1 MTDFGVSSFPPACA
15 GAGPFNGGVR
25 EGMQNHS
32 FKRPV
37 GADLAAQSLHR
48 ATPSRR
54 LLVLNERY
62 WVGTGLPRTLF
73 FLLSICFAAN
83 INSATAQPTGAI
95 TLRDDRGVELSFAA
109 SPQRIISLLP
119 SVTESVCALRACKR
133 LIGTDRFSNSPLEVM
148 ALPKL
153 GGLEDAQIERI
164 VSLKPDAI
172 LAAKSARVTERLESL
187 GLKVVVLE
195 SQTHADV
202 KRTLTL
208 LARLLASPEHADRV
222 WNQIER
228 DIKIAT
234 ARVPDALRGK
244 RVYFE
249 VASAPYAAGAG
260 SFIGETLTRLGMGN
274 IVPPELG
281 PFPKL
286 NPEFIVRAKPDIIM
300 VVDRELKLMVSRP
313 GWNGLVALKGGSCGF
328 ATERYELL
336 IRPGPRMGEAAL
348 AIADCLAGLRT
359 QLTQ

>member
-1 MTDFGVSSFPPACA
+1 M
-15 GAGPFNGGVR
+15 
-25 EGMQNHS
+25 
-32 FKRPV
+32 
-37 GADLAAQSLHR
+37 
-48 ATPSRR
+48 
-54 LLVLNERY
+54 
-62 WVGTGLPRTLF
+62 
-73 FLLSICFAAN
+73 
-83 INSATAQPTGAI
+83 NSAPCTPIAARAAPRIYRRRGTLYLAMLMLISLFSAATIDAEAQPTAAI

-119 SVTESVCALRACKR
+119 SVTESVCALGACKR
-133 LIGTDRFSNSPLEVM
+133 LIGTDRYSNSPPEVI

-153 GGLEDAQIERI
+153 GGLEDAQIER
-164 VSLKPDAI
+164 VVALKPDVV
-172 LAAKSARVTERLESL
+172 LVAKSARATERLESL

-208 LARLLASPEHADRV
+208 LARLLATPEQADHV

-228 DIKIAT
+228 DIKTAT

-244 RVYFE
+244 KVYFE
-249 VASAPYAAGAG
+249 VAAAPYAAGAG
-260 SFIGETLTRLGMGN
+260 SFIGETLTRLGVGN

-300 VVDRELKLMVSRP
+300 AVDREMKLIANRP
-313 GWNGLVALKGGSCGF
+313 GWKGLTALKSGSCGF
-328 ATERYELL
+328 APERYELL

-348 AIADCLAGLRT
+348 AIADCLAGLRKQPT
-359 QLTQ
+359 P

>member
-1 MTDFGVSSFPPACA
+1 MRAFNVSSLT
-15 GAGPFNGGVR
+15 
-25 EGMQNHS
+25 
-32 FKRPV
+32 FKRK
-37 GADLAAQSLHR
+37 SR
-48 ATPSRR
+48 AGMGFIQT
-54 LLVLNERY
+54 LTILVS
-62 WVGTGLPRTLF
+62 VC
-73 FLLSICFAAN
+73 FLAN
-83 INSATAQPTGAI
+83 IKSDAAQPTGAI
-95 TLRDDRGVELSFAA
+95 SLRDDRGVELSFTS

-119 SVTESVCALRACKR
+119 SVTESVCALGACKR
-133 LIGTDRFSNSPLEVM
+133 LIGTDRFSNSPPEVI

-164 VSLKPDAI
+164 VSLKPDVI

-249 VASAPYAAGAG
+249 VASAPYAAGG
-260 SFIGETLTRLGMGN
+260 SFIGETLTRLGVGN

-300 VVDRELKLMVSRP
+300 AVDRELKLMASRP

>member
-1 MTDFGVSSFPPACA
+1 MTDFRVGSFPPACA
-15 GAGPFNGGVR
+15 GAGSLKGR
-25 EGMQNHS
+25 A
-32 FKRPV
+32 RV
-37 GADLAAQSLHR
+37 GLEFQIALFLIASLCSLSNINAAAAQ
-48 ATPSRR
+48 P
-54 LLVLNERY
+54 
-62 WVGTGLPRTLF
+62 G
-73 FLLSICFAAN
+73 
-83 INSATAQPTGAI
+83 GAI
-95 TLRDDRGVELSFAA
+95 TLRDDRGVELNFAA

-119 SVTESVCALRACKR
+119 SVTESVCALGACKR
-133 LIGTDRFSNSPLEVM
+133 LIGTDRFSNSPAEVI

-164 VSLKPDAI
+164 VSLKPDVV

-187 GLKVVVLE
+187 GIKVVVLE

-208 LARLLASPEHADRV
+208 LARLLASPEQADRV

-228 DIKIAT
+228 DIKLAT

-244 RVYFE
+244 KVYFE

-260 SFIGETLTRLGMGN
+260 SFIGETLTRLGVGN

-300 VVDRELKLMVSRP
+300 AVDREVKLMSNRP
-313 GWNGLVALKGGSCGF
+313 GWRGLAALKGASCGF

-348 AIADCLAGLRT
+348 AIANCLAGLRT
-359 QLTQ
+359 QPTQ